1 MKVKASIREDSIE
14 KKCEEFFG
22 REPPIK
28 FIARKGNRLE
38 D

>member
-1 MKVKASIREDSIE
+1 VKASIREDSIE

-22 REPPIK
+22 KEAPIK
-28 FIARKGNRLE
+28 FIVRKANKLE